1 MTIAGVFAADA
12 LLCLL
17 QSNALLCKELVS
29 VCAKLESCSSAYC
42 STQHDHFAGVC
53 LEREVLK
60 AVLALLH
67 YMQNSRFEEPIS
79 NRFLHTSV

>member
-17 QSNALLCKELVS
+17 QSNALCCKELVS

-42 STQHDHFAGVC
+42 ITQHDRFTCVY
-53 LEREVLK
+53 LERVVSK

-67 YMQNSRFEEPIS
+67 DMQNSRFEEPIS